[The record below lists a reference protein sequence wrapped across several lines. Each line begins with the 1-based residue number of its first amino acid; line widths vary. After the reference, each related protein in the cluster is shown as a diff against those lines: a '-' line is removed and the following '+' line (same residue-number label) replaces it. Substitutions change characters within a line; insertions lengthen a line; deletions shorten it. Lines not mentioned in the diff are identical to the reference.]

1 MADESKFMVYR
12 RVLVGENTMETIQ
25 KCLVTWGDKL
35 QADLIS
41 RDESTIN
48 FAKKALEIEEMMVKF
63 SEIFLPNR
71 FKGKNYSRLNAVY
84 AFPFE
89 FPENWCY
96 PNFIPPNRNFVNG
109 ESIIRMLVDGSSAL
123 VLPMYELNGVYNN
136 LITHKEKQEKIKIY
150 WESAVSLKEFARNP
164 ASLNNLRK
172 KELDWYFRYNIGT
185 PELIEVLIP
194 ESKLETISFI
204 VN

>member
-41 RDESTIN
+41 RDESTMN
-48 FAKKALEIEEMMVKF
+48 FAKKALEIEEMMVRF

-96 PNFIPPNRNFVNG
+96 PNFIPHFNFFFVRL
-109 ESIIRMLVDGSSAL
+109 SI
-123 VLPMYELNGVYNN
+123 
-136 LITHKEKQEKIKIY
+136 Q
-150 WESAVSLKEFARNP
+150 
-164 ASLNNLRK
+164 
-172 KELDWYFRYNIGT
+172 
-185 PELIEVLIP
+185 
-194 ESKLETISFI
+194 SKLKSEIGNLEMLF
-204 VN
+204 